1 MLGEDAEHL
10 VVEVHRA
17 GQRVDLGPA
26 LQHQAADAALAEHD
40 RGAGAG
46 GAGADH
52 DDRDVLWIH
61 AVSPDGVVLGAEVE
75 RAVGG
80 ADGCGDPVAGLEV
93 GAAPGLA
100 ADEQLPLLG
109 LGQQADDALRERPWA
124 AAGRPRRGCR

>member
-1 MLGEDAEHL
+1 VLGGVPVHLGQHAVLGSVSRMPVMGREIGGHLVGEVHVGEDAEHL

-52 DDRDVLWIH
+52 DDRDVLWFM
-61 AVSPDGVVLGAEVE
+61 
-75 RAVGG
+75 
-80 ADGCGDPVAGLEV
+80 
-93 GAAPGLA
+93 
-100 ADEQLPLLG
+100 
-109 LGQQADDALRERPWA
+109 
-124 AAGRPRRGCR
+124 